1 MIEMDVVNVGMLAGS
16 ANIVLVL
23 KEHEGERLLVME
35 IGPLEANAIAMALED
50 VTPPR
55 PLTHDLFT
63 TVLGELDA
71 RVDSVTIVD
80 FRDSTFYGQLNL
92 DTPAGPLAL
101 DARPSDCVALA
112 LRQQAPVYVQP
123 DVLDR
128 AGVVPADGPDDGLDE
143 DDLDEDDDEG
153 EGEDFGDQGGSVH

>member
-1 MIEMDVVNVGMLAGS
+1 MIEMDVVNVGMVAGS

-23 KEHEGERLLVME
+23 KEREGERLLVME
-35 IGPLEANAIAMALED
+35 IGPLEANAIAMALEEI
-50 VTPPR
+50 TPPR
-55 PLTHDLFT
+55 PLTHDLLS

-71 RVDSVTIVD
+71 RVDSVAIVD

-112 LRQQAPVYVQP
+112 LRQQAPIYVQP

-128 AGVVPADGPDDGLDE
+128 AGVLPADSADDDGEEELDE
-143 DDLDEDDDEG
+143 DDEGDDFDDEG
-153 EGEDFGDQGGSVH
+153 GSIH